1 MICNTGFMG
10 YPINIGVFGAQGFI
24 RAIFCDMWASI
35 SFLVLSFI
43 LVLLYGGTF
52 KKGIKKVLT
61 IIPLYALIFGVIFSV
76 FNIPLPPLV
85 LNILNYLSGG
95 TIPIIMISLGL
106 SINLEGLYRNRNIV
120 LGTIVKL
127 VIFPIIV
134 IILGILFGVTG
145 LDFRVMVTQAAMP
158 SGMMSLV
165 LAINHKLD
173 YRVTTDIIFTNTLIS
188 LVTLPIIMYI
198 LILLL

>member
-1 MICNTGFMG
+1 
-10 YPINIGVFGAQGFI
+10 
-24 RAIFCDMWASI
+24 
-35 SFLVLSFI
+35 
-43 LVLLYGGTF
+43 
-52 KKGIKKVLT
+52 
-61 IIPLYALIFGVIFSV
+61 
-76 FNIPLPPLV
+76 
-85 LNILNYLSGG
+85 
-95 TIPIIMISLGL
+95 MISLGL

-134 IILGILFGVTG
+134 IILGILFGVAG
-145 LDFRVMVTQAAMP
+145 LDFQVMVTQAAMP
-158 SGMMSLV
+158 SSMMSLF

>member
-10 YPINIGVFGAQGFI
+10 YRINIGVFGAQGFI
-24 RAIFCDMWASI
+24 RAIFCDMWVSI

-61 IIPLYALIFGVIFSV
+61 IILLYALIFGVIFTV

-134 IILGILFGVTG
+134 IILGILFGVAG
-145 LDFRVMVTQAAMP
+145 LDFQVMVTQAAMP
-158 SGMMSLV
+158 SGMMSLF